1 MDYRDSELDDELRR
15 LPAPRAPRTLLP
27 RVMAAV
33 ELAAEQQEAAP
44 WYSRAWVTWPRGL
57 QVASA
62 TAVLLVAAAV
72 IWGIPAASLAS
83 TTQNS
88 TVGRALAPVRTVL
101 LTAGE
106 VSTLA
111 RVFWHTW
118 LQPIASYFAAALILL
133 SLVCFAAYSVVS
145 RMTLETSPQ

>member
-1 MDYRDSELDDELRR
+1 MNYGDSELDDELRR

-27 RVMAAV
+27 RVMAAI
-33 ELAAEQQEAAP
+33 EEHRPAP

-57 QVASA
+57 QVMSASA
-62 TAVLLVAAAV
+62 AVLVIAVV
-72 IWGIPAASLAS
+72 IWGIPTATSHW
-83 TTQNS
+83 
-88 TVGRALAPVRTVL
+88 TVL
-101 LTAGE
+101 QTAGE